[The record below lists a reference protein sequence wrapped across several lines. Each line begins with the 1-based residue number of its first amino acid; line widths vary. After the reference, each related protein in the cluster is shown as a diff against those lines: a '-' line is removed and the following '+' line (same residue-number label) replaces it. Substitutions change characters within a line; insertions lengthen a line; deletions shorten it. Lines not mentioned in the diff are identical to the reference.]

1 LFKTFVENL
10 KVCIYTHDAYYLIL
24 LQYMKRIKKEF
35 LTLIFA
41 VFCVF
46 FSHAQEKDFD
56 IAIDLFEKKQYLI
69 AQSLLQELNS
79 DQALFYNAK
88 CSKNLFADDAKELF
102 KQLIHDFPNSKFC
115 DEANLCLADIYYN
128 QQDFNSAINYF
139 KISVEELSYSQYFKL
154 AYSYFQI
161 DSLVSAKHFF
171 SKLLLVESEYQSASK
186 YYFAHIS
193 YKSKNYQTALNW
205 FKQLQT
211 DVKFKAI
218 VPYYIAQIYYFSK
231 DYRQLV
237 NYVEPMIDNVVKSR
251 KSELN
256 RILGESYYRLKDYA
270 TALKY
275 LQVYHSGET
284 SISQT
289 DFFMFA
295 FSYYQALDYLNAVK
309 YFRKINLSNDI
320 LSQFTSYYLAGCYLK
335 LDNKKFALHAFKS
348 ASNLGFSKKIQEEA
362 YFNYAKLAF
371 ELDLPFENAL
381 SIFQNFN
388 DKFDSQDKEEYINS
402 LMIIV
407 LKGTS
412 NYKDAYDALKES
424 KDLSVNAKQLVQELA
439 FFLAVKAYNDKKFN
453 KAIELFK
460 ESNVYMF
467 NQNILEASQF
477 WLAESYY
484 QLEEYS
490 LAKDMYLALNSTSNN
505 FLNHL
510 SKYNLGYSY
519 FKLGEFKNSANVFR
533 AFIKL
538 TSDSMLL
545 NDALL
550 RIADDFYLLKEFSL
564 AEKFYEKS
572 LDLNLFDLD
581 YALYQRSAC
590 LGLINNKDKKVAIL
604 KQITRDYELSIY
616 FDNALFDLAQHY
628 KNNNL
633 YSKALIYYDS
643 VLVSTHDIE
652 IQAKSYL
659 SKAMI
664 HYNNDD
670 VNNAIKDYKFVIS
683 SFSNGLYFKQALMGL
698 QSIYIGIAKVDEYIA
713 FVNDLSDYSIS
724 ESEQDSLSYN
734 SAFIK
739 FSEQDY
745 KTSKIAFKKYIN
757 QFSEG
762 IFIEDAHYYLA
773 ITSNNLGD
781 SLLTND
787 CYRYIV
793 DNNVGQYLEKSL
805 IHLAREFYN
814 KNDYLSSNIYYEALK
829 PIASNNSLKREISV
843 RLMYGYENINISK
856 AVEYAKEVLM
866 MDKIDNWI
874 FSKANILISRLD
886 FSHGNYV
893 RVRKVCN
900 QLIEV
905 DNNSDGAEAMY
916 MLIYLTYL
924 DDSLD
929 LAEKMIFEMTDD
941 FSNDYFIAKAFILL
955 ADIYLSKGNSF
966 QSKATLESI
975 IDNYNGQDLKLIAKE
990 KREKILESEIIVED
1004 NIFIEDSYI
1013 DIFEDEIDYDLF
1025 LETENDTIN

>member
-1 LFKTFVENL
+1 
-10 KVCIYTHDAYYLIL
+10 
-24 LQYMKRIKKEF
+24 M
-35 LTLIFA
+35 
-41 VFCVF
+41 
-46 FSHAQEKDFD
+46 
-56 IAIDLFEKKQYLI
+56 
-69 AQSLLQELNS
+69 
-79 DQALFYNAK
+79 
-88 CSKNLFADDAKELF
+88 
-102 KQLIHDFPNSKFC
+102 
-115 DEANLCLADIYYN
+115 
-128 QQDFNSAINYF
+128 
-139 KISVEELSYSQYFKL
+139 
-154 AYSYFQI
+154 
-161 DSLVSAKHFF
+161 
-171 SKLLLVESEYQSASK
+171 
-186 YYFAHIS
+186 
-193 YKSKNYQTALNW
+193 
-205 FKQLQT
+205 
-211 DVKFKAI
+211 
-218 VPYYIAQIYYFSK
+218 
-231 DYRQLV
+231 

-256 RILGESYYRLKDYA
+256 RILGESYYRLKDYNN
-270 TALKY
+270 ALKY

-284 SISQT
+284 FISQT

-295 FSYYQALDYLNAVK
+295 FSHYQVSDYLNAVK
-309 YFRKINLSNDI
+309 YFREINISNDA

-335 LDNKKFALHAFKS
+335 LNNKKFALQAFKS

-388 DKFDSQDKEEYINS
+388 DKFDSKDKEEYINS
-402 LMIIV
+402 LMIAV

-412 NYKDAYDALKES
+412 NYRDAYDALKAS
-424 KDLSVNAKQLVQELA
+424 NNLSVKDKQLAQELA
-439 FFLAVKAYNDKKFN
+439 FFLAVKAYNDKSFN
-453 KAIELFK
+453 RAIELFK
-460 ESNVYMF
+460 ESNAYNF

-484 QLEEYS
+484 QLEEYL
-490 LAKDMYLALNSTSNN
+490 LAKDTYLALNSTSNN

-519 FKLGEFKNSANVFR
+519 FKLGDFKNSANVFR

-564 AEKFYEKS
+564 AEKFYKKS

-581 YALYQRSAC
+581 YALYQRSTC
-590 LGLINNKDKKVAIL
+590 FGLINNKDDKIAIL
-604 KQITRDYELSIY
+604 KRIAREYKQSIY

-628 KNNNL
+628 KNNNS

-643 VLVSTHDIE
+643 VLVSTNDIA

-670 VNNAIKDYKFVIS
+670 VNSAINDYKFVIS
-683 SFSNGLYFKQALMGL
+683 SFRNGLYFKQALMGL

-745 KTSKIAFKKYIN
+745 QTSKVAFKKYIN
-757 QFSEG
+757 QFTKG

-773 ITSNNLGD
+773 ITSINIGD

-787 CYRYIV
+787 CYKYII
-793 DNNVGQYLEKSL
+793 DNNVAQYLEAAL
-805 IHLAREFYN
+805 IHLAREFYK

-829 PIASNNSLKREISV
+829 PIASNNSLKREVSV
-843 RLMYGYENINISK
+843 RLMYGYENLSIAK
-856 AVEYAKEVLM
+856 AVEYAKDVLK

-874 FSKANILISRLD
+874 LSKANILISRLD
-886 FSHGNYV
+886 FSNGNYV
-893 RVRKVCN
+893 RVRKICN
-900 QLIEV
+900 QVIEV

-941 FSNDYFIAKAFILL
+941 YSNDYFIAKAFILL
-955 ADIYLSKGNSF
+955 SDIYLYKGNSF

-975 IDNYNGQDLKLIAKE
+975 IDNYNGQDLKLIAQE
-990 KREKILESEIIVED
+990 KREKILESEIIIED
-1004 NIFIEDSYI
+1004 DIIVVDSYI
-1013 DIFEDEIDYDLF
+1013 DIFEDEIDYELL